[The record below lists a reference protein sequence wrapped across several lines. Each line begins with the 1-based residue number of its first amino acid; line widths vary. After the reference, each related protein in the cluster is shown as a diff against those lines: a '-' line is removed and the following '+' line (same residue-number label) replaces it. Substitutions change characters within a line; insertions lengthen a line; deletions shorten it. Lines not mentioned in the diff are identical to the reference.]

1 MNDLNYYKIKGQPA
15 SREEMFDYIET
26 LLISGSYADANAAFA
41 DLKKIELGRDVAT
54 RRKIEVDE
62 KAPALTQIRSIMK
75 NTLAWRMVQKP
86 QQKSAQKLPTEE
98 AIEKFRSLKL
108 NHDNLQE
115 FERTSPPQHQIAL
128 LSYHGAWDVDWVLAR
143 LDHYDC
149 GLANSIICHTP
160 NMNLIKRALP
170 RLANYHWSQAPFGDG
185 RNLDDETLKL
195 VLSKGHLSVA
205 GDPRV
210 TEEDLIKLWES
221 LATLSPENHHAKVSA
236 LSSVIGRN
244 HNAPGWLL
252 DACTQTNTYFWGFEI
267 LLLTNPNLPSESI
280 EHILSHTRDKEARM
294 LIARHPNTRLATLKK
309 LSRSAYQPLA
319 ELASE
324 KLYQREAE
332 RKGTK

>member
-75 NTLAWRMVQKP
+75 NTLSWRMVQRP
-86 QQKSAQKLPTEE
+86 QQKSAQKVPTEE

-108 NHDNLQE
+108 THANLQE
-115 FERTSPPQHQIAL
+115 FARDNHTQHQINL

-143 LDHYDC
+143 LDHYDR
-149 GLANSIICHTP
+149 GLANSIIRNTP
-160 NMNLIKRALP
+160 NMNLVKRALP
-170 RLANYHWSQAPFGDG
+170 RFANSYWGHAPFGDG
-185 RNLDDETLKL
+185 HNLDDETLKL
-195 VLSKGHLSVA
+195 VLSKGHFSVA

-210 TEEDLIKLWES
+210 TEAELILIWES
-221 LATLSPENHHAKVSA
+221 LAELTPEKHREKVGA
-236 LSSVIGRN
+236 LTSVIGRN

-252 DACTQTNTYFWGFEI
+252 DACVQNLTYLWGLEFT
-267 LLLTNPNLPSESI
+267 LLANPNLPSESI

-309 LSRSAYQPLA
+309 LSKSAYQPLA

-324 KLYQREAE
+324 RLHEREAE
-332 RKGTK
+332 RKGNK